1 MLDTEFVSGLALG
14 AAGAMCMNVGKG
26 VQKMKVEVLKHGLD
40 AFRPPHRRDL
50 GIWALGY
57 AMTASAGIFYSLALA
72 RTDQPS
78 VIAAMTGVGLVAL
91 VVFSALVLRERV
103 GRTEVTGV
111 ALVVVGTATVSALH
125 TTANVGGSF
134 EVRELMLW
142 SGSVLG
148 VWVLPVTYTLVTG
161 RFHGTI
167 FGALAG
173 SLIGVSMILGDI
185 AMTEARG
192 SLLGQLKGPYVYL
205 ALLAGTSALALTQ
218 VAFFKSRA
226 VVVVPCSNSFMIL
239 VPVLLERAIL
249 GVTISRGQAMGM
261 AIVIVGIVAMTATRE
276 PSTPAPAA

>member
-14 AAGAMCMNVGKG
+14 AAGAVCMNVGKG
-26 VQKMKVEVLKHGLD
+26 VQKMKVEVLKHGLE
-40 AFRPPHRRDL
+40 AFRSPHRRDL
-50 GIWALGY
+50 VIWALGY

-91 VVFSALVLRERV
+91 VAFSAFVLREPV
-103 GRTEVTGV
+103 GRTEILGV
-111 ALVVVGTATVSALH
+111 ALVVLGTVAVSAMH
-125 TTANVGGSF
+125 TTANMGGRF

-142 SGSVLG
+142 AGSVLG
-148 VWVLPVTYTLVTG
+148 MWVLPVTYTLLTG

-185 AMTEARG
+185 AMTEAGG
-192 SLLGQLKGPYVYL
+192 SLIGQLKGPYVYL
-205 ALLAGTSALALTQ
+205 ALLAGTSALVLTQ

-226 VVVVPCSNSFMIL
+226 VVVVPCSNSLMIL

-249 GVTISRGQAMGM
+249 GVTISPGQAAGM
-261 AIVIVGIVAMTATRE
+261 VVIVAGIVVMTATRE
-276 PSTPAPAA
+276 PPPVAG

>member
-1 MLDTEFVSGLALG
+1 MLDPEFATGLALG
-14 AAGAMCMNVGKG
+14 ALGAVCMNVGKG
-26 VQKMKVEVLKHGLD
+26 VQKMKVEVLKHGLE

-50 GIWALGY
+50 SVWALGY
-57 AMTASAGIFYSLALA
+57 AMTASAGVFYSLALA

-91 VVFSALVLRERV
+91 VLFSAFVLRERV
-103 GRTEVTGV
+103 GRTEIAGV
-111 ALVVVGTATVSALH
+111 ALVVIGTAAVSAMH
-125 TTANVGGSF
+125 TTANVGGRF

-142 SGSVLG
+142 AGCVLG
-148 VWVLPVTYTLVTG
+148 VWVLPVTYTLLTG

-167 FGALAG
+167 FGSLAG

-185 AMTEARG
+185 AMTEAGG
-192 SLLGQLKGPYVYL
+192 SLLGQLHGPYVYL

-249 GVTISRGQAMGM
+249 GVTISPGQGIGM
-261 AIVIVGIVAMTATRE
+261 AIVIAGIVLMTSTRE
-276 PSTPAPAA
+276 PGATT